1 MINSTEFVCFLQEFM
16 NKEKS
21 KSACTENM
29 SDNDIVLCVQKG
41 ENDCFDLIIHRYEQ
55 KLFYYVMRFVCNADE
70 ARDIVQI
77 VFIKSLKHIDSF
89 DCGKKFSSWIYR
101 IAHNETMN
109 WLTRNKHRKCVSIDD
124 DNEQKEFV
132 DLSDTTATALDE
144 WFQIELRDELHD
156 AVAQLPDNYAKVIE
170 LHYFEDKSYK
180 EISKILNK
188 PTSSVGTLLR
198 RAKNRLLRI
207 VVESGKF

>member
-1 MINSTEFVCFLQEFM
+1 M
-16 NKEKS
+16 NK
-21 KSACTENM
+21 ANICTKDM
-29 SDNDIVLCVQKG
+29 GDNDIVLCVQRG
-41 ENDCFDLIIHRYEQ
+41 NNSCFDLIINRYEQ

-70 ARDIVQI
+70 SRDIVQN
-77 VFIKSLKHIDSF
+77 VFIKALKHIDSF
-89 DCGKKFSSWIYR
+89 DCNKKFSSWIYR

-109 WLTRNKHRKCVSIDD
+109 WFTRNKHRKCVSIDD

-132 DLSDTTATALDE
+132 NLSDTTATALDK

-156 AVAQLPDNYAKVIE
+156 AVAQLPKQYAQVIQ

-180 EISKILNK
+180 EISKIVNK

-198 RAKNRLLRI
+198 RAKKQLLKI
-207 VVESGKF
+207 VLKSEKM